1 MAEHLLHR
9 GTIPLARHGRP
20 QRLPWARAHPSRGMI
35 IRKEGF
41 PMTAPVP
48 NAASEKIKKN
58 ALIAMIVGFVCG
70 GVLPG
75 VLGLLGYLKADQEP
89 ETARKFTKW
98 AWIVFAICWV
108 IAIIVIILYVVAIGA
123 MIANTQ
129 TDY

>member
-1 MAEHLLHR
+1 
-9 GTIPLARHGRP
+9 
-20 QRLPWARAHPSRGMI
+20 
-35 IRKEGF
+35 
-41 PMTAPVP
+41 MTAPVP

-108 IAIIVIILYVVAIGA
+108 LAIILIIIYVVVIVAAVNSG
-123 MIANTQ
+123 
-129 TDY
+129 DYTTY